1 MNKHSDYTRAEQRS
15 SIRSIQPF
23 PIRLTPQLRQQLE
36 TAAKSAGRSLQAE
49 IARRLESSLITA
61 G

>member
-1 MNKHSDYTRAEQRS
+1 MQKRSHYTGAEQRQ
-15 SIRSIQPF
+15 SIRNISPF
-23 PIRLTPQLRQQLE
+23 PVRLTPQLRQQLE
-36 TAAKSAGRSLQAE
+36 AAAKTAGRSLQAE